1 MLRRLISGKSKE
13 SSMVPLSIQLY
24 TVREMAAKDF
34 VGVLKKIAAVGF
46 KGVEF
51 AGLHGMAPKD
61 VRKVIDDLGM
71 VASSAHCPMVTK
83 ENLSE
88 SLDIA
93 RTLGY
98 TMLISGR
105 KADAFKTAADI
116 AKTAA
121 DYEAAAALMP
131 KGFTVG
137 YHNHAWEFDKV
148 DGRLAMDLFLEKAPS
163 IFSQVD
169 VYWASNFGAVD
180 PAAFVKKHQKRI
192 PILHLKDGP
201 LVKDK
206 KHTAL
211 GKGKVNI
218 PACLAAA
225 DPKLLQWAVFEM
237 DGCDTDILTAVADS
251 YQYMITEKLAAGR
264 K

>member
-1 MLRRLISGKSKE
+1 
-13 SSMVPLSIQLY
+13 MVPLSIQLY

-34 VGVLKKIAAVGF
+34 IGTLKKVAAVGF

-51 AGLHGMAPKD
+51 AGLHGHAPKD
-61 VRKVIDDLGM
+61 LRKVLDDLGL
-71 VASSAHCPMVTK
+71 VASSAHCPAVTK

-88 SLDIA
+88 SVDTA

-116 AKTAA
+116 ARVAA
-121 DYEAAAALMP
+121 DYEAAAAMLP
-131 KGFTVG
+131 KGMTVG

-148 DGRLAMDLFLEKAPS
+148 DGRLAMEILLEKAPS
-163 IFSQVD
+163 MFSQVD
-169 VYWASNFGAVD
+169 IYWAANFGAVD
-180 PAAFVKKHQKRI
+180 PAAFIRKHAGRI
-192 PILHLKDGP
+192 PTLHLKDGP
-201 LVKDK
+201 LVKGG

-211 GKGKVNI
+211 GKGKVDQAASI
-218 PACLAAA
+218 AAA
-225 DPKLLQWAVFEM
+225 DPKRLQWVVFEM
-237 DGCDTDILTAVADS
+237 DACAGDIMTAVDES
-251 YQYMITEKLAAGR
+251 YRYLVGRKLAAGN